1 MMPPANSES
10 DSDAAPAAARSPG
23 KLASELELRGREF
36 VSGKCTR
43 DLSEGQPESD
53 RDESLL
59 PAVMNSDLNL
69 HEAF

>member
-1 MMPPANSES
+1 MYPRP
-10 DSDAAPAAARSPG
+10 
-23 KLASELELRGREF
+23 F
-36 VSGKCTR
+36 
-43 DLSEGQPESD
+43 QSD